1 MRVLVCGGRNV
12 GRVSRNVSRHA
23 TADIHGGVKQATQ
36 ERQFVADRMN
46 ELHAEKK
53 FTEIIG
59 GDDGGAERIC
69 TNWAKVNG
77 VPLTIFERKDRRE
90 TITNRNLR
98 MLKASSPELVIAFGG
113 GESTNALLSEAKN
126 RGIPVIEIQMPI
138 F

>member
-59 GDDGGAERIC
+59 GMMAALNEFARTGPR
-69 TNWAKVNG
+69 
-77 VPLTIFERKDRRE
+77 L
-90 TITNRNLR
+90 
-98 MLKASSPELVIAFGG
+98 MASP
-113 GESTNALLSEAKN
+113 
-126 RGIPVIEIQMPI
+126 
-138 F
+138 